1 MWTKSYSKT
10 VENLDGSRVWRIW
23 TDVNQWHTWQ
33 DDIEYAELDG
43 KFETGNVI
51 RFKTKGGLA
60 LKIELTEVKPG
71 SLFVDL
77 TRFPMAR
84 MYDSHEL
91 IDHGGKLELKST
103 IRIQGPLSFL
113 WRKLVAENVASGLKE
128 QTDKLI
134 EKSRDD

>member
-43 KFETGNVI
+43 KFKTGNVI
-51 RFKTKGGLA
+51 RFKPKGGPA

-71 SLFVDL
+71 SVFVDL

-113 WRKLVAENVASGLKE
+113 WRKLVAENVANGLKE